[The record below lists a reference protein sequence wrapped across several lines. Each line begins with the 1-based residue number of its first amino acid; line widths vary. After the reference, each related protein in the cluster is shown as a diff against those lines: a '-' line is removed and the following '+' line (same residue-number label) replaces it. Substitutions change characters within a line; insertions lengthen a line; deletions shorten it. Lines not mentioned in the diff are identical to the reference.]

1 MPRAIVNGVLRA
13 GCDVACSRARCI
25 CTLYVSQPERMVL
38 HRGANRIIQAHDDT
52 TQVVIRSSSH
62 ARCVVAGWQL
72 GRLGQDDV
80 LVHSTDAVTRRL
92 DLLVIILDS
101 RIRHWNLSALQRGHQ
116 YNYE

>member
-1 MPRAIVNGVLRA
+1 
-13 GCDVACSRARCI
+13 
-25 CTLYVSQPERMVL
+25 MVL
-38 HRGANRIIQAHDDT
+38 HRGTNRIIQAHDDT
-52 TQVVIRSSSH
+52 TEVVIRSSSH

-116 YNYE
+116 YNYEQALGLLLQSHIVTATAVWEMSISPDQLEDIP